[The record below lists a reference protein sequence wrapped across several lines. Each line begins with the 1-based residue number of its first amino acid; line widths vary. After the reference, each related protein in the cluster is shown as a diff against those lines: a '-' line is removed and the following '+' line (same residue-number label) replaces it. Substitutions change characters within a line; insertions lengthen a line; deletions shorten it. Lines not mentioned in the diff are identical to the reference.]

1 MTKIQTVLGPIAPEE
16 LGITYSHD
24 HVLFQPP
31 PPLAQEDPDL
41 CLDSVEAAVE
51 ELTHFKSAGGQALVE
66 MSTVD
71 VGRDPEKLRSI
82 SQATG
87 VHIIAATGYNK
98 GIFCDPLVAVKT
110 EDEIVTEMVRDVMEG
125 MDGTSI
131 RAGVIKAASSKNQ
144 MTRGEEKVFRAA
156 AQAHLRTGAPIST
169 HTEAGTFA
177 LEQIALLRSLGVKP
191 EHIII
196 GHLDRKLD
204 WEYHRAVAETGVYMG
219 FDQISKEKYWP
230 DARRIEFIKRLV
242 ESSHGHQILL
252 SSDLARKSYWPSYG
266 FGNGP
271 GLTYILWRFVPWL
284 LEQGV
289 AREVIDDLLI
299 RNPARAFA
307 WAD

>member
-1 MTKIQTVLGPIAPEE
+1 MTKIQTVLGPIASEE

-31 PPLAQEDPDL
+31 PLLAQQDPDL

-51 ELTHFKSAGGQALVE
+51 ELTHFKAAGGQALVE

-98 GIFCDPLVAVKT
+98 GIFCDPLVAAKT
-110 EDEIVTEMVRDVMEG
+110 EDEITAEMVRDMMEG
-125 MDGTSI
+125 MDGTPI

-144 MTRGEEKVFRAA
+144 MTPSEEKVFRAA
-156 AQAHLRTGAPIST
+156 AQAHRRTSAPIST
-169 HTEAGTFA
+169 HTEAGTVA

-242 ESSHGHQILL
+242 ESGHGHQILL

>member
-1 MTKIQTVLGPIAPEE
+1 MLKIQTVLGPIAPEE
-16 LGITYSHD
+16 LGITYGHD

-31 PPLAQEDPDL
+31 PPFAQEDPDL

-51 ELTHFKSAGGQALVE
+51 ELTHFKTAGGQALVE

-82 SQATG
+82 SRATG

-98 GIFCDPLVAVKT
+98 GIFCDPLVAAKT
-110 EDEIVTEMVRDVMEG
+110 EDEIAAEMVRDVMAG

-144 MTRGEEKVFRAA
+144 MTPGEEKVFRAA

-242 ESSHGHQILL
+242 ESGHGHQILL
-252 SSDLARKSYWPSYG
+252 SNDLARKSYWPSYG

-289 AREVIDDLLI
+289 ARQVIDDLLI

-307 WAD
+307 WVD